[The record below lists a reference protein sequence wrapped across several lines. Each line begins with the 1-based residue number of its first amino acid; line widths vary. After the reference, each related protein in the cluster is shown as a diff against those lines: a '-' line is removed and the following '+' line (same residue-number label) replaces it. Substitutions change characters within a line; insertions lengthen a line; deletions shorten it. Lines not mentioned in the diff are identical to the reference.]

1 MRLIGII
8 IALLLAVGA
17 FFVAMKFLNSGQPQ
31 QTTDGG
37 SVVVGTTQ
45 PDVQTAEVLTA
56 AQDIPVGTVLTPE
69 MLTSQPWPQHLI
81 IDGFITKEGDNSK
94 NVVGMVTR
102 SSFQAKEPIIFSRLA
117 NRNDPGFLAAALPSG
132 KKVVTISTDGVA
144 GVSGF
149 IFPGDRV
156 DVMVTHDIPD
166 ENADPEKDPNKIE
179 KVTETLLSNI
189 KVLAV
194 DQRAAGG
201 PGKEDNKVPTTI
213 SLEATLE
220 DSQKL
225 RLAQETGYLSL
236 MLRSLD
242 DRDTTDTGVM
252 TKRENVTLS
261 KAYDE
266 NFRKKGIPVKVV
278 RGTSVETIEP
288 TATPAMIDDEDRP
301 AARN

>member
-17 FFVAMKFLNSGQPQ
+17 FFVAMKFLNNAP
-31 QTTDGG
+31 QTTSDGG
-37 SVVVGTTQ
+37 VVVGTTQ
-45 PDVQTAEVLTA
+45 PDVQTSEVLTA
-56 AQDIPVGTVLTPE
+56 AEDIPIGTILTAE
-69 MLTSQPWPQHLI
+69 MVTSQPWPKHLI
-81 IDGFITKEGDNSK
+81 LPGFVTKGDETTNI
-94 NVVGMVTR
+94 VGMVTR
-102 SSFQAKEPIIFSRLA
+102 SSFQAKEPIIRTRLA

-132 KKVVTISTDGVA
+132 KKVVTISTDTVA

-166 ENADPEKDPNKIE
+166 ENADPEKEKGKVE
-179 KVTETLLSNI
+179 KVTETLLSNM

-201 PGKEDNKVPTTI
+201 PGKDDKKVPTTI
-213 SLEATLE
+213 SVEATLE
-220 DSQKL
+220 DAQKL

-242 DRDTTDTGVM
+242 DRDTTDTGVI
-252 TKRENVTLS
+252 TKRQNVTLS

-266 NFRKKGIPVKVV
+266 NLRKKGIPVKII
-278 RGTSVETIEP
+278 RGTTIE
-288 TATPAMIDDEDRP
+288 TLENTTPQVLYEDDETTASP
-301 AARN
+301 SN

>member
-17 FFVAMKFLNSGQPQ
+17 FFVAMKFLNNTPQ
-31 QTTDGG
+31 QTPESG
-37 SVVVGTTQ
+37 VVVGTSQ

-56 AQDIPVGTVLTPE
+56 AEDIPVGTVLTAE
-69 MLTSQPWPQHLI
+69 MLTSQPWPKHLI
-81 IDGFITKEGDNSK
+81 LPNFITKGGESSNI
-94 NVVGMVTR
+94 VGMVTR
-102 SSFQAKEPIIFSRLA
+102 SSFQAKEPIIRTRLA

-132 KKVVTISTDGVA
+132 KKVVTISTDTVA
-144 GVSGF
+144 GVAGF

-166 ENADPEKDPNKIE
+166 ENADPEKERNKTE
-179 KVTETLLSNI
+179 KVTETLLSNV

-194 DQRAAGG
+194 DQRASGG
-201 PGKEDNKVPTTI
+201 PGKDDKKVPTTI

-220 DSQKL
+220 DAQKL
-225 RLAQETGYLSL
+225 RLAQETGYLSM

-242 DRDTTDTGVM
+242 DRDTTDTGVI
-252 TKRENVTLS
+252 TKRQNTTLS

-266 NFRKKGIPVKVV
+266 NFRKKGIPVKVI
-278 RGTSVETIEP
+278 RGTKIETLEP
-288 TATPAMIDDEDRP
+288 LAEPVLYEDGETTAAPS
-301 AARN
+301 N